1 MFPSDAIAMLDR
13 QIEEHGETVTLRRSG
28 QGDKAVR
35 AIVRRLVPQDLA
47 NATKDARSSV
57 ILSPSDFAD
66 WPSLPNDHD
75 EVAIGQGAFV
85 EIIEPEDVRS
95 IDNRPVRIS
104 LVVAG

>member
-1 MFPSDAIAMLDR
+1 MTPETALAMLDR
-13 QIEEHGETVTLRRSG
+13 QIKTHGETVTLRRAG

-47 NATKDARSSV
+47 HAANEPRSSV

-66 WPSLPNDHD
+66 WPSLPSDRD
-75 EVAIGQGAFV
+75 EIAIGQGSFQSAL
-85 EIIEPEDVRS
+85 EPEDIRS
-95 IDNRPVRIS
+95 IDNQPVRIS